1 MSKQGS
7 ETSAEAARVRAVR
20 VVCEDGWSTADAAKA
35 VERSQRSVQLWC
47 QKSERGKK
55 PERLRT
61 KKAPG
66 AKPKLNGP
74 QQAKLIRLLKKGS
87 VAAGFVSQLWTG
99 PLVRQLIQREF
110 DVTYHVR
117 FLPTL
122 LRGLGFTPQRPKA
135 RPSERDEELIKH
147 WIKHRWPAIKKSE
160 AVGSVTLFS
169 R

>member
-7 ETSAEAARVRAVR
+7 EPSAEAVRVRAVR
-20 VVCEDGWSTADAAKA
+20 LVCEDGWSTADAAKA
-35 VERSQRSVQLWC
+35 VGRSQRSVQLWC
-47 QKSERGKK
+47 QKSEQGRK

-61 KKAPG
+61 KTAPG
-66 AKPKLNGP
+66 ATPKLNAA
-74 QQAKLIRLLKKGS
+74 QRKKLVGLLKRGS
-87 VAAGFVSQLWTG
+87 VAAGFASQLWTG
-99 PLVRQLIQREF
+99 PMAGQLIQREF
-110 DVTYHVR
+110 GVTYHVR

-135 RPSERDEELIKH
+135 RPSERKEELIEH

-160 AVGSVTLFS
+160 ALRSVALFS